1 MTTKATIALGR
12 DRIRLRRLELA
23 LSERDVATHWGVSTA
38 VVRSVEAG
46 RVDTELT
53 LGQLAKLADILGL
66 DLHELLFDTT
76 TGPPEG
82 NDDGDLPSS
91 APDVAKVGALL
102 ADVRVLV
109 PLDGLA
115 EALGWDLERTHRAL
129 EVLDRTLRP
138 AGLRVHRLQHDVRL
152 ARTVTAATDTELE
165 ALWRRHFAVRSLNPA
180 QANLLRQIRDGKA
193 RLAGTKDTEKVR
205 LPELRNA
212 GLIRPAAA
220 AAGTTAKWEL
230 TDDVRFSLLLEELA
244 TTADVTA
251 PTKPGHSGQ
260 FRRNQ

>member
-1 MTTKATIALGR
+1 MTTKATVTLAR
-12 DRIRLRRLELA
+12 DRIRRRRLELA
-23 LSERDVATHWGVSTA
+23 LSERDVASHWGVSTA

-66 DLHELLFDTT
+66 DLHELLDTT

-82 NDDGDLPSS
+82 NDDGDPTSS

-138 AGLRVHRLQHDVRL
+138 AGLRVHRLHHDVRL
-152 ARTVTAATDTELE
+152 ARTVTAATDTELG
-165 ALWRRHFAVRSLNPA
+165 AQWRRHFAVRSLNPA

-212 GLIRPAAA
+212 GVIRPAAA

-230 TDDVRFSLLLEELA
+230 TDDVRFSLLLEELP

-260 FRRNQ
+260 FRRSQ

>member
-1 MTTKATIALGR
+1 MTTRASITLAR

-23 LSERDVATHWGVSTA
+23 LSERDVASHWGVSTA

-66 DLHELLFDTT
+66 DLHELLDT
-76 TGPPEG
+76 GAAPASDEAG
-82 NDDGDLPSS
+82 GDASS
-91 APDVAKVGALL
+91 ADDVAKVGALL

-109 PLDGLA
+109 PIDGLA

-129 EVLDRTLRP
+129 EALDETLRP
-138 AGLRVHRLQHDVRL
+138 AGLRVHRLHHDVRL
-152 ARTVTAATDTELE
+152 ARTVTVTTDTELE
-165 ALWRRHFAVRSLNPA
+165 GLWRRHFAVRSLNPA

-220 AAGTTAKWEL
+220 AAGTTARWEL
-230 TDDVRFSLLLEELA
+230 TEDVRFGLLLDELP
-244 TTADVTA
+244 TTDDVTA
-251 PTKPGHSGQ
+251 PPKPAHQGA
-260 FRRNQ
+260 FRRNP